1 MGISRRALY
10 TKEATVGSPYGE
22 SFILFVYASK
32 SIPHGRSI
40 LSVYASK
47 SISRGKVILSVY
59 ASKPFRRER
68 CFVRVRVFR
77 QQDCAAHTVTAK
89 PTQKQG

>member
-10 TKEATVGSPYGE
+10 TKEATVGSSYGE
-22 SFILFVYASK
+22 SFILF
-32 SIPHGRSI
+32 
-40 LSVYASK
+40 VYASK

-59 ASKPFRRER
+59 ASKSFHRER

>member
-1 MGISRRALY
+1 MGISRRAPY

-32 SIPHGRSI
+32 SI
-40 LSVYASK
+40 
-47 SISRGKVILSVY
+47 SRGKVILSVY
-59 ASKPFRRER
+59 ASKSFHRER
-68 CFVRVRVFR
+68 CFVRVRLFR

>member
-1 MGISRRALY
+1 MGILRRALY
-10 TKEATVGSPYGE
+10 TKEVTVGSPYGE
-22 SFILFVYASK
+22 SF
-32 SIPHGRSI
+32 I

-47 SISRGKVILSVY
+47 SISRGKVTLSVY
-59 ASKPFRRER
+59 ASKSFHRER

>member
-1 MGISRRALY
+1 MGILRRALY
-10 TKEATVGSPYGE
+10 TKEAIVGSPYGE
-22 SFILFVYASK
+22 SFILF
-32 SIPHGRSI
+32 
-40 LSVYASK
+40 VYASK

-59 ASKPFRRER
+59 ASKSFRRER